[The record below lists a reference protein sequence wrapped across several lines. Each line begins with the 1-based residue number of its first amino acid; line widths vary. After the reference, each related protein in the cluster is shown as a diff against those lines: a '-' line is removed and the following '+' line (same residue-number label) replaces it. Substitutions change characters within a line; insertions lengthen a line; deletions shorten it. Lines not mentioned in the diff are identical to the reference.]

1 MPDTA
6 SAGEVPSPVTSRTL
20 LDAFNTTNNLTRD
33 VSKNL
38 ISIGDDIKKMQELN
52 DKLEEEHQ
60 KVFIVIIQT
69 YNTILRDISNYSAG
83 QRRHL
88 NQIKLAVEIRNVA
101 KFREAV
107 QHIDIM
113 FIEVISKRINDLCTD
128 ISNFGASLKITK
140 HKMFENWEFWLSVT
154 MGAISAVAAVLT
166 LSLSVW
172 AELAIAI
179 AMVGSVGAIGV
190 GTFWLVNHYHNCKRV
205 EHLEELKDTLQKAN
219 RHMQDV
225 KDMLNEIGDCRLPN
239 IIEEMFNE
247 PDFATTI
254 KEAIA
259 SFIQLDHLIKK
270 QIM

>member
-6 SAGEVPSPVTSRTL
+6 SAGEVPSPVSSRTL
-20 LDAFNTTNNLTRD
+20 IDAFNTTNNLTRD

-60 KVFIVIIQT
+60 KVFIGIIHT
-69 YNTILRDISNYSAG
+69 YNKILCDISNYSAG

-88 NQIKLAVEIRNVA
+88 NQIKLAVRLRNVA
-101 KFREAV
+101 KFRQAV
-107 QHIDIM
+107 KHIDLM
-113 FIEVISKRINDLCTD
+113 FIELISKRINDLCTD

-140 HKMFENWEFWLSVT
+140 RKIYKNWRFWLSVA

-172 AELAIAI
+172 VELGIAVAI
-179 AMVGSVGAIGV
+179 VGGLGAVGV
-190 GTFWLVNHYHNCKRV
+190 GTFWLVNHYHNSKRM
-205 EHLEELKDTLQKAN
+205 EHLEELKETLQKAN
-219 RHMQDV
+219 KHMYDV
-225 KDMLNEIGDCRLPN
+225 KDMLNEIGDRRLPD

-247 PDFATTI
+247 PDFATTVD
-254 KEAIA
+254 EAID
-259 SFIQLDHLIKK
+259 SFNQLDNLLKK